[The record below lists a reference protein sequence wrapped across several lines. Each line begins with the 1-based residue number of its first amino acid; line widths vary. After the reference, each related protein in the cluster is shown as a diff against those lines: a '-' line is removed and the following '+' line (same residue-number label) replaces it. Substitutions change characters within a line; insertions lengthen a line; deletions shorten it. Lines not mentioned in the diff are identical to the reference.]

1 MQVPTKTNVLYLED
15 DADSRELVAYTLQ
28 RAGIDVI
35 SAETVAE
42 ARELALTRD
51 IDLYLLD
58 GLIPNGDSLKLCRD
72 LRSLH
77 PLKPIV
83 FYSGLAFKEDI
94 LRGLAAGATAYLAK
108 PFSGDLGE
116 EILRFIHNDFSSKSI
131 QPLFLDRE
139 TVMQAFESE
148 AESDDEESV
157 KIIDV
162 PESFRATN
170 WIESIEIP
178 NELIPVKS
186 RSTRTMRDARGIF

>member
-15 DADSRELVAYTLQ
+15 DADSRELVACTLLH
-28 RAGIDVI
+28 AGINVI

-51 IDLYLLD
+51 VDLYLLD

-77 PLKPIV
+77 PSTPIV
-83 FYSGLAFKEDI
+83 FYSGLAFKEDM
-94 LRGLAAGATAYLAK
+94 LRGLAAGATAYLVK

-116 EILRFIHNDFSSKSI
+116 EILRFIHNDYSGNSI

-139 TVMQAFESE
+139 TVMQVFESE

-157 KIIDV
+157 KIIDS

-170 WIESIEIP
+170 WIESTEIP
-178 NELIPVKS
+178 NELIPVRS